1 MPPAPYQ
8 TYRKVNDLPGSK
20 LGEQLS
26 HIFFSSGNNKS
37 PKTDLSSS
45 SPHEGASRSTSTS
58 VAPSRQVSPSRGLLE
73 GKQPQKGGVGAGVKG
88 MGKYYAF

>member
-26 HIFFSSGNNKS
+26 HIFFSSGTNK
-37 PKTDLSSS
+37 

-73 GKQPQKGGVGAGVKG
+73 GKQPPKGGVGAGVKG